1 MYKLDQGV
9 QFTYLHKKQKKTKK
23 TKKKQDKT
31 KQNINNNKQN
41 TKYIIIVSATKL
53 PIWSPF
59 D

>member
-9 QFTYLHKKQKKTKK
+9 QFTYLQKQKKTKNPEK
-23 TKKKQDKT
+23 TNRT
-31 KQNINNNKQN
+31 KQNNNNSNKQT
-41 TKYIIIVSATKL
+41 TKYIITVSATKL